1 MKPKSVD
8 TAERV
13 ATVENGI
20 EDVLEE
26 SIYDEV
32 ESYYDD
38 VVDEVRRD
46 IED

>member
-8 TAERV
+8 TAERT
-13 ATVENGI
+13 ATVENEI

-38 VVDEVRRD
+38 VVDDARRD
-46 IED
+46 LDE